1 MGAGSFGVS
10 VLADNASL
18 LHSAVIRINV
28 SAPDPASGA
37 RTCVASGGMEHAP
50 PPPPGQAPPIAP
62 GWPGSRLINVSRMM
76 PNVSFPGGGIS
87 GDPTVKKAADCQ
99 AMCDKL
105 PACQT
110 WTAFTITGGR
120 DKGQIRCTM
129 KAAVALTGCPVAQP
143 NSVSGVKVAGVQRC
157 AKDPHGFLPP
167 RLDWQA
173 PPFVLNQTQSLQGL
187 DVRVLVDR
195 SIVEV
200 FIGGGRA
207 AAVMSYQP
215 PNNVS
220 DPAAMDLTSYTSL
233 HLFAGQAA
241 TATNVTVHQMGC
253 GWNQSHGSGGD
264 DAPARGAAPAYEGD
278 IEADFGEW
286 LSPGA
291 GAPKKSPHLK

>member
-1 MGAGSFGVS
+1 MS
-10 VLADNASL
+10 
-18 LHSAVIRINV
+18 
-28 SAPDPASGA
+28 
-37 RTCVASGGMEHAP
+37 
-50 PPPPGQAPPIAP
+50 
-62 GWPGSRLINVSRMM
+62 
-76 PNVSFPGGGIS
+76 
-87 GDPTVKKAADCQ
+87 
-99 AMCDKL
+99 
-105 PACQT
+105 CQT

-120 DKGQIRCTM
+120 DKGQIRCTL

-173 PPFVLNQTQSLQGL
+173 QPFVLNQTLEGL
-187 DVRVLVDR
+187 EVRVLVDR

-253 GWNQSHGSGGD
+253 GWNQSHGSGGG

-286 LSPGA
+286 LAPGA